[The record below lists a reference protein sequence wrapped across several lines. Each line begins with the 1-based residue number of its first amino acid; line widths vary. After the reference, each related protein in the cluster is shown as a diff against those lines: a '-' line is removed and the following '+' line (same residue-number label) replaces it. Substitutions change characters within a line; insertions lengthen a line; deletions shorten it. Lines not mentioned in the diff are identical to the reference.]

1 MPNQDDPRH
10 IRTGREIPSEF
21 YADQPYLVKAAD
33 DAWVCV
39 MTTGAGLSF
48 PLHERPWSIIC
59 EH

>member
-1 MPNQDDPRH
+1 MPNQVDPRNL
-10 IRTGREIPSEF
+10 RTGRAIPSEF
-21 YADQPYLVKAAD
+21 YADQPCLVKAAD
-33 DAWVCV
+33 GAWVCV